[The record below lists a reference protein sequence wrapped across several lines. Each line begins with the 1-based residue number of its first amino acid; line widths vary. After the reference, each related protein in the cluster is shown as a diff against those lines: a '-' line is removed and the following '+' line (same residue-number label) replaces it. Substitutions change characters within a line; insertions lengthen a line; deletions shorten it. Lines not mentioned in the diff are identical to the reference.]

1 METYYINFYQAEDGS
16 TYRGQPLTNR
26 GAVHKEKYYI
36 KSGFPND
43 RAAFL
48 VKVRFKAPLGA
59 N

>member
-1 METYYINFYQAEDGS
+1 MEIYYINFYQAADGS
-16 TYRGQPLTNR
+16 IYRGQPLTNR
-26 GAVHKEKYYI
+26 GKVHLEQHYI

-48 VKVRFKAPLGA
+48 VKVRFKAPIGA